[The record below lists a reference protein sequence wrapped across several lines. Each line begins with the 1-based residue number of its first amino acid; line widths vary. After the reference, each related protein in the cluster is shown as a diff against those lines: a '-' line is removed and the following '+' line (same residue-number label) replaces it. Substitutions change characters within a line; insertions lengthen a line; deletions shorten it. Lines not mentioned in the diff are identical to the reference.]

1 LRPYSEA
8 ENTNAIVAA
17 HEIDL
22 TRSQAAVAGVVLKN
36 GTVLAGKPLR
46 LADNTLILHA
56 AGTAQTEETLNILD
70 AARVQFRS
78 MSPQLAARIASAIP
92 GVLMANGDFI
102 EGELKEFAKGRL
114 TISSVIFGLRS
125 YDVSSEVAAI
135 VLRPFQRAA
144 KFVVRTNTGSALF
157 ADSIELA
164 EKELLVAEPILGKLR
179 LPVRELLDIRRLPPG
194 T

>member
-1 LRPYSEA
+1 
-8 ENTNAIVAA
+8 
-17 HEIDL
+17 
-22 TRSQAAVAGVVLKN
+22 
-36 GTVLAGKPLR
+36 
-46 LADNTLILHA
+46 
-56 AGTAQTEETLNILD
+56 
-70 AARVQFRS
+70 

-92 GVLMANGDFI
+92 GVLLANGDFI

-157 ADSIELA
+157 AESIELA

-179 LPVRELLDIRRLPPG
+179 FSARELLDIRRLPPG